1 MNREELEKWITV
13 LKEKNPLG
21 MPLVMF
27 DVILEEKNK
36 FITELQIAR
45 FINRL
50 LPEEYEKALRIYID
64 VLNHENIE
72 RELKENRNDN
82 LEKIIEEIIW
92 SYMDAATIFQNKEVD
107 LKNAFKYIDEGIY
120 FMNRYPIKMTYIS
133 RGEIYYIRWKILE
146 QLGEIERVFEEVN
159 ALLK

>member
-1 MNREELEKWITV
+1 MDREELEKWIIV

-21 MPLVMF
+21 MPSVMF
-27 DVILEEKNK
+27 DVVVEEKNE
-36 FITELQIAR
+36 FIANLQIAR

-50 LPEEYEKALRIYID
+50 LPEEYEEALRIYID
-64 VLNHENIE
+64 VLNQVNIE
-72 RELKENRNDN
+72 KELKENRNDN

-92 SYMDAATIFQNKEVD
+92 AYMNTATIFQDKKAD
-107 LKNAFKYIDEGIY
+107 LQNAFKYIDEGTY
-120 FMNRYPIKMTYIS
+120 VMNRYPIKMTYIS
-133 RGEIYYIRWKILE
+133 RGEVYYIRWKILD